1 MKAIS
6 EEQFNFDVTEIE
18 ILEKGNIIKGIKKG
32 TVTTNEGILISANQ
46 FEYDKRKNTL
56 KASGNVKFED
66 TEKNYLIFSD
76 EINYFKN
83 IEKLNTIG
91 NSKTIYENNK
101 IIEANQFEY
110 DISKNTL
117 KASGNVKFEDTEK
130 NYLIFQMK

>member
-56 KASGNVKFED
+56 KAR
-66 TEKNYLIFSD
+66 
-76 EINYFKN
+76 
-83 IEKLNTIG
+83 
-91 NSKTIYENNK
+91 
-101 IIEANQFEY
+101 
-110 DISKNTL
+110 
-117 KASGNVKFEDTEK
+117 
-130 NYLIFQMK
+130 